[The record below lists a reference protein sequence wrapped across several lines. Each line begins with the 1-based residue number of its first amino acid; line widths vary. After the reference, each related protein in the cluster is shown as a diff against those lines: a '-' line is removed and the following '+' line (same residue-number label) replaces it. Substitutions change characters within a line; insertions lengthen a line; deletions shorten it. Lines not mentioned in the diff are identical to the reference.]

1 MVNVPTS
8 YELADFPKFSEL
20 TAERFATQI
29 KQALDEYKAVIS
41 RVKTSRDFTWDG
53 AIQPLEEAAERLDKI
68 WGWLDHINSVAKTN
82 DIREVYEQLLPH
94 ISNFHTEVL
103 HDKQLFM
110 LFIEYKDTIE
120 FNQLATAQQT
130 IINNTIRDFNLSG
143 VDLNPDA
150 RSKYKG
156 YVEGINE
163 LENKFSNNVLDA
175 TEAYT
180 FHIRFDERDK
190 LVGLPEHT
198 VQHAATVAE
207 KHKVKGWVL
216 TLDYPC
222 YHAIMAY
229 SEDRNLRETFYREYN
244 TRATSGQFDNTS
256 VIAELLKLRYNL
268 AIVTGYECY
277 AEYSLIPKSAESVSE
292 VNQFMH
298 NLATQVRSL
307 ARAEFN
313 DLTAFAHS
321 IGHKGSIQ
329 AHDFTFYAEKLRK
342 EKFHYAEE
350 EYRDY
355 FPEPRVLTGMFK
367 LARQL
372 FGLSIT
378 EVADFDKWHKS
389 VRLFKVVDAYSK
401 LRGYFYIDLYARPG
415 KIGGAWVAECS
426 SRVRFANDYLQR
438 PVAFLNCNFA
448 PPAGDKPGLLSHGE
462 VITLFHEFG
471 HTLHHVLTKVD
482 FFSVS
487 GMNGVAWDAV
497 ELPSQFMENWC
508 WEWVVMQDI
517 SEHVNTG
524 EPLPRKMFDQLVAS
538 KNFLTALAVL
548 RQIEFSLFDMMI
560 HEGENIDAHETL
572 LKLRNELAVVPVPDF
587 NRYENSFTHIFDG
600 SYAAGYYSY
609 LWAEVLSCDAFDKF
623 RENGLINPELGK
635 SFLVNILEQGGA
647 KPAMELFVAF
657 AGRKPTVDALLKH
670 HGIE

>member
-1 MVNVPTS
+1 MVTVPS
-8 YELADFPKFSEL
+8 RYELADFPKFSEL
-20 TAERFATQI
+20 TAEHFAKHI
-29 KQALDEYKAVIS
+29 NQALDEYKSVIC
-41 RVKTSRDFTWDG
+41 RVKNNRDFTWDG

-82 DIREVYEQLLPH
+82 DIRDVYEHLLPI

-110 LFIEYKDTIE
+110 LFVEYQDSVE
-120 FNQLATAQQT
+120 FANLTTAQQT
-130 IINNTIRDFNLSG
+130 IIYNTVRDFNLSG
-143 VDLNPDA
+143 VDLNPEA
-150 RSKYKG
+150 REKYKS
-156 YVEGINE
+156 YVERLKE
-163 LENKFSNNVLDA
+163 LENRFSNNVLDA

-180 FHIRFDERDK
+180 MHVAPEDK
-190 LVGLPEHT
+190 AKLNGLPEHT
-198 VQHAATVAE
+198 IQHAATVAAQ
-207 KHKVKGWVL
+207 HRLKGWIL

-229 SEDRNLRETFYREYN
+229 AEDRALRETFYREYN
-244 TRATSGQFDNTS
+244 TRAASGKFDNTS
-256 VIAELLKLRYNL
+256 VIAEILKYRYEL
-268 AIVTGYECY
+268 ARVTGYECY

-292 VNQFMH
+292 VKQFMH
-298 NLATQVRSL
+298 GIARRVLPL
-307 ARAEFN
+307 GRAEFN
-313 DLTAFAHS
+313 DLTTYAHS
-321 IGHKGSIQ
+321 VGLKGNLL
-329 AHDFTFYAEKLRK
+329 AHDFTYYAESLRK
-342 EKFHYAEE
+342 EKFHYSEE
-350 EYRDY
+350 DYRDY

-372 FGLSIT
+372 FGLSIS

-389 VRLFKVVDAYSK
+389 VRLFKVVDAYNK
-401 LRGYFYIDLYARPG
+401 LRGYFYIDLYARPS

-426 SRVRFANDYLQR
+426 SRVRFSNDYLQR

-448 PPAGDKPGLLSHGE
+448 PPVGDKPGLLSHEE

-487 GMNGVAWDAV
+487 GMNGVAWDAI

-538 KNFLTALAVL
+538 KNFLTALAML
-548 RQIEFSLFDMMI
+548 RQVEFSLFDMII
-560 HEGENIDAHETL
+560 HESGNVNAHEVL
-572 LKLRNELAVVPVPDF
+572 LELRKELAVVLVPEF
-587 NRYENSFTHIFDG
+587 NRYENNFTHIFDG

-623 RENGLINPELGK
+623 LEDGLINPELGK
-635 SFLVNILEQGGA
+635 SFLVHILEQGGA
-647 KPAMELFVAF
+647 KPAMDLFVAF
-657 AGRKPTVDALLKH
+657 AGRKPQVDALLKH

>member
-29 KQALDEYKAVIS
+29 KQALDEYQAVIS
-41 RVKTSRDFTWDG
+41 RVKTTRDFTWDG

-68 WGWLDHINSVAKTN
+68 WGWLDHINSVAKTS

-103 HDKQLFM
+103 HDKKLFM
-110 LFIEYKDTIE
+110 LFIEYKDSIE
-120 FNQLATAQQT
+120 FNKLATAQQT

-150 RSKYKG
+150 RNKYKG

-163 LENKFSNNVLDA
+163 LENRFSNNVLDA

-180 FHIRFDERDK
+180 FHINLDERDK
-190 LVGLPEHT
+190 LAGLPKHT
-198 VQHAATVAE
+198 VQHAETVAA

-229 SEDRNLRETFYREYN
+229 AEDRNLRETFYREYN
-244 TRATSGQFDNTS
+244 TRATNGQFDNTS

-268 AIVTGYECY
+268 ARVTGYECY

-298 NLATQVRSL
+298 DLATQVRSL
-307 ARAEFN
+307 ARTEFN
-313 DLTAFAHS
+313 DLTVFAHS
-321 IGHKGSIQ
+321 IGLKGNMQ

-342 EKFHYAEE
+342 EKFHYTEE

-389 VRLFKVVDAYSK
+389 VRLFKVVDAYNK

-448 PPAGDKPGLLSHGE
+448 PPVGDKPGLLSHGE

-517 SEHVNTG
+517 SENVNTG

-538 KNFLTALAVL
+538 KNFLTALAIL